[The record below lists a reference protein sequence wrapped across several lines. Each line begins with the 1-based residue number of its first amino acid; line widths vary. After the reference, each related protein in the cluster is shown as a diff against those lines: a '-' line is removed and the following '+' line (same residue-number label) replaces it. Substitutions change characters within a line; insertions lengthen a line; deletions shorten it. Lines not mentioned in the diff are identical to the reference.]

1 MLTLDQQY
9 AIAQAPGPGPV
20 GGLKLRQA
28 AVGHFMLLAR
38 LESPLV
44 SDPSKM
50 KAGDLALALWVL
62 GRPWRKAQK
71 QVGNWTTK
79 MWMRYD
85 VQVFKDD
92 TATYLSKLC
101 DLLVYWK
108 YHTTGL
114 KCWDREGGK
123 NSLPAVLSMQYA
135 LNQLGYTAEQALDH
149 PLKGAL
155 ASLTAI
161 NAMTNPDSALMDED
175 VLAYQEDVRRRR
187 GERLAKQKQ
196 ES

>member
-9 AIAQAPGPGPV
+9 AIAQAPGPGPT

-28 AVGHFMLLAR
+28 AVGHFMLLSR

-44 SDPSKM
+44 SDPRNM

-62 GRPWRKAQK
+62 GRPWRKAERN
-71 QVGNWTTK
+71 VGNYTTR
-79 MWMRYD
+79 MWIRYD
-85 VQVFKDD
+85 VRVFKDD
-92 TATYLSKLC
+92 ANTYLSKLC
-101 DLLVYWK
+101 DLLNYWK

-114 KCWDREGGK
+114 KCWERNGGK
-123 NSLPAVLSMQYA
+123 NTLPAVFSMQYA
-135 LNQLGYTAEQALDH
+135 LNQLGYTASQSLDH

-155 ASLTAI
+155 AALTAM
-161 NAMTNPDSALMDED
+161 NAMSNPDSALMDED
-175 VLAYQEDVRRRR
+175 VLGYMDDVRRRR
-187 GERLAKQKQ
+187 RERLAKQKE